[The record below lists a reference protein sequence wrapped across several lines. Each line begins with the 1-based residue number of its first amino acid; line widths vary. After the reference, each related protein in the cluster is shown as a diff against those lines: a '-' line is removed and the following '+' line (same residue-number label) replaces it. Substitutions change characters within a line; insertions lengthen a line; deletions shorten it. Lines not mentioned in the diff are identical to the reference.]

1 MAFNNHNT
9 TGGELPPLNGNSSVG
24 NSSGGNNMSLKQF
37 VQSQI
42 DSGKWNGT
50 SGPASIFAFLAGKGG
65 GFGGDSATQGTAT
78 TKGKTTPKTP
88 PPQWTFKPN
97 PYNESPYVPGGPGPG
112 PAAQYNIPFNQ
123 QPWMLNPMGQQPQQP
138 TPQEQQGLQY
148 YQQWAPP
155 YRTGQ

>member
-1 MAFNNHNT
+1 MAFNNRIT
-9 TGGELPPLNGNSSVG
+9 TGGELPPLDA

-50 SGPASIFAFLAGKGG
+50 SGPASIFAFLGNRGGGGTPKKGG
-65 GFGGDSATQGTAT
+65 DLPPLGANGSGD
-78 TKGKTTPKTP
+78 KPKT
-88 PPQWTFKPN
+88 PQWTFKPN
-97 PYNESPYVPGGPGPG
+97 PNNQSPYVPGGPGPG

-138 TPQEQQGLQY
+138 SPQEQQSQQY

-155 YRTGQ
+155 YRSGQ